1 MGARV
6 SEGLTPLRRALWTV
20 LAILLG
26 LGIPFVVT
34 LLIMAARERFNLPFL
49 FLYVPGVLFI
59 AYLTGL
65 LPGLFSAVTSTILG
79 FYFFLIAPTG
89 SVGLTLEDIRVYGLP
104 ASLFFLTCS
113 LMALTGNQYRRYQ
126 GRLQEDLGRTRQRAR
141 HEAFLVRITDALTS
155 RVDGEQIG
163 EQVCKECTRSF
174 QVAQCAIILAEAE
187 SDDLR
192 LEAFFASTAD
202 TRTQR
207 RRDLEL
213 MLLRPDSFVGS
224 LLGRTEPVLVARTPQ
239 DADGEEASVTGEW
252 LAHQGFAGA
261 LFAPIRL
268 GEESFGFLAM
278 FTEAPR
284 GWSDDDLRVAQSV
297 AERLAVA
304 SGRRRRAEMRLRRE
318 RDARLLTEIMVEFF
332 QQDALPALLEKVARR
347 CTDVLGEWSGVY
359 LVGASDPRIPRVT
372 VHHKDPSKVALLT
385 AALERTPLGESN
397 PLTTAILKGRR
408 PMPITVSDPL
418 VRDQMPNLPA
428 LEEAFARLG
437 VRSVLAVPI
446 YVGGEALG
454 ILAVGTESAR
464 PWDEEDF
471 RLVSAIADR
480 TGPAIQN
487 VRLIES
493 ERQARE
499 NAERETRRV
508 AAVNRISA
516 LAAGSLDLRAIF
528 DEFAEALQV
537 LLPFVRVTVSLYEP
551 ERDWF
556 TMPYFKGPELSA
568 PPDRLEGPK
577 AGTVRG
583 WVLDSGQAYVR
594 RDTTETQEFSEDHLL
609 ASAGIRSYAVIPM
622 RVGGQ
627 VIGTLNFGH
636 HEPGFYTE
644 KHASLVQSIADQLAI
659 TVSHSR
665 LLDQAQRR
673 AGELSET
680 LQRALLPVDLP
691 RAPFTAISALYRPAD
706 PEARIGGDWYDAT
719 LLPDDSVLI
728 SIGDV
733 TGRGL
738 PAAAVMG
745 QVRHVVRAY
754 ALEGRSPAY
763 ILKAVNDMLCK
774 LPASEPLSMWVGTLD
789 PYQGDLIYAGA
800 GHPPP
805 YLMEDNRVTLL
816 SANGPPL
823 GIAPTTRYD
832 EQRTH
837 LTPGARLI
845 AYTDG
850 LIEANRNV
858 VEGERRLM
866 VAARSVGVDPPERA
880 VGALV
885 ERVLRETQPHD
896 DIALLILD
904 RLPLGAPLSIS
915 VQASPENLRRVRRAL
930 RTFVERAGLPPD
942 RAEMVVIAVGEAALN
957 VVEHAYG
964 GRPGKLT
971 VQGEQHGETLTI
983 TVRDFGQWRQQ
994 TNRGRGRGTRI
1005 MQGFADLV
1013 KTQTGTTG
1021 TLVELSWTLRRTTA
1035 VLP

>member
-1 MGARV
+1 MGDRV
-6 SEGLTPLRRALWTV
+6 SEGLTPLRRASGTA

-26 LGIPFVVT
+26 LGIPFIITPV
-34 LLIMAARERFNLPFL
+34 IMAAREHFNLPFL

-65 LPGLFSAVTSTILG
+65 LPGLLSAVTSTVLG
-79 FYFFLIAPTG
+79 FYFFFTTPTMP
-89 SVGLTLEDIRVYGLP
+89 VGLTLEKLRVDSLP
-104 ASLFFLTCS
+104 AALFLITCT
-113 LMALTGNQYRRYQ
+113 LMALAGDLYRRHHRQ
-126 GRLQEDLGRTRQRAR
+126 LREDLGRTRQRAR

-155 RVDGEQIG
+155 RVDGEDIG
-163 EQVCKECTRSF
+163 ERVCKECTRAF
-174 QVAQCAIILAEAE
+174 QVAQCAIVLPEAE

-192 LEAFFASTAD
+192 LDAFFASTAD
-202 TRTQR
+202 TRTQQ
-207 RRDLEL
+207 RRDLER
-213 MLLRPDSFVGS
+213 MLLRPDAFVRS
-224 LLGRTEPVLVARTPQ
+224 LLRRTEPVLVTRTPRG
-239 DADGEEASVTGEW
+239 ADGEDASVTREW
-252 LAHQGFAGA
+252 LAHQGFAGV

-268 GEESFGFLAM
+268 GEESFGFLAI
-278 FTEAPR
+278 FAESPR
-284 GWSDDDLRVAQSV
+284 GWSDDDLRVARSV

-304 SGRRRRAEMRLRRE
+304 RGRLRRAEMRLRRE

-332 QQDALPALLEKVARR
+332 QQDTLPALLEKVARR
-347 CTDVLGEWSGVY
+347 CTDALGEWSGVY
-359 LVGASDPRIPRVT
+359 LIGVSDPRIPRVT
-372 VHHKDPSKVALLT
+372 LYHRDPSKVALLT

-397 PLTTAILKGRR
+397 PLTTAIMEGRK
-408 PMPITVSDPL
+408 PVPITASDPL
-418 VRDQMPNLPA
+418 VRDQLPNLPA
-428 LEEAFARLG
+428 LEEAFVRLG

-454 ILAVGTESAR
+454 IMAVGTESAR

-480 TGPAIQN
+480 AGPAIAN

-493 ERQARE
+493 ERQARD
-499 NAERETRRV
+499 NAERETRRA
-508 AAVNRISA
+508 AAVNRIGA
-516 LAAGSLDLRAIF
+516 LAAGSLDLSAVF

-537 LLPFVRVTVSLYEP
+537 LLPFVQVTVSLYDP

-556 TMPYFKGPELSA
+556 TTPHFKGPELSA
-568 PPDRLEGPK
+568 PPNRLEGPK

-583 WVLDSGQAYVR
+583 WVLDTGRACVR
-594 RDTTETQEFSEDHLL
+594 KDATEIQEFSEDHLL

-659 TVSHSR
+659 TVSHAR
-665 LLDQAQRR
+665 LLEQAQRR

-691 RAPFTAISALYRPAD
+691 RPPFTAISAMYRPAD
-706 PEARIGGDWYDAT
+706 PEAKIGGDWYDAS

-738 PAAAVMG
+738 SAAAVMG

-774 LPASEPLSMWVGTLD
+774 LPASEPLSMWVGTLN
-789 PYQGDLIYAGA
+789 PYLGDLVYAGA

-805 YLMEDNRVTLL
+805 YLIEDNGVTLL

-823 GIAPTTRYD
+823 GIALTTRY
-832 EQRTH
+832 EEERTQ
-837 LTPGARLI
+837 LAPGARLI

-858 VEGERRLM
+858 VEGEQRLM
-866 VAARSVGVDPPERA
+866 EAARAVRVDPPERA
-880 VGALV
+880 VGGLV
-885 ERVLRETQPHD
+885 ERVLRDVQPQD

-904 RLPLGAPLSIS
+904 RLPLGAPLSLS
-915 VQASPENLRRVRRAL
+915 VHASPENLRRIRRAL
-930 RTFVERAGLPPD
+930 RAFAERAGLSPD

-994 TNRGRGRGTRI
+994 TDRGRGRGTRI
-1005 MQGFADLV
+1005 MQGFADRV
-1013 KTQTGTTG
+1013 KTQTGPTG
-1021 TLVELSWTLRRTTA
+1021 TLVELSWTLRRATA